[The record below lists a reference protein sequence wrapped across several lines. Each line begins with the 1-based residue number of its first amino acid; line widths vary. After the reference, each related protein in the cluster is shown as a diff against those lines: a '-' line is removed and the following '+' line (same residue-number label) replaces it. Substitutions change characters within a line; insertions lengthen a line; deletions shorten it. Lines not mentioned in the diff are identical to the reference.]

1 MSNYIFS
8 LNNYQTI
15 KKANIVINGITVL
28 TGINGSGK
36 STISKWLYY
45 IVNGAHLFN
54 NIVYADF
61 ALRLF
66 KSIQI
71 FDLMLSIKMIKL
83 PVQIKNIIH
92 NIFTEEEK
100 KLADLCY
107 SDSDY
112 NELVDMYDKVF
123 QKVSETIKTNNNYK
137 ELTNVQRQ
145 VAKEYINEYLLNKE
159 ERKRSKFFE
168 LLQKFYHISP
178 GPDSIQLEENN
189 VDLFSKE
196 KVGYLNHT
204 TKAIYIDTPIVFSP
218 KNINNNRIIADLY
231 KKVFRPCSAYSPSLQ
246 AKEISK
252 RIRILLNGDVISK
265 KNNSGEDELYFV
277 REDGL
282 EVSLEEVST
291 GMKSLIYIQRLLKN
305 GYLDDNTL
313 LIFDNPET
321 HLHPQYIIEF
331 ARLLVMLHHELG
343 VKILI
348 SSHNPDMVAALQA
361 IASKENVMENLH
373 FYLSKPTSAKDT
385 YEFVDQG
392 QNIEEIFKSFNVAY
406 KKIEEYGNS
415 DF

>member
-1 MSNYIFS
+1 M
-8 LNNYQTI
+8 
-15 KKANIVINGITVL
+15 
-28 TGINGSGK
+28 
-36 STISKWLYY
+36 
-45 IVNGAHLFN
+45 
-54 NIVYADF
+54 
-61 ALRLF
+61 
-66 KSIQI
+66 
-71 FDLMLSIKMIKL
+71 
-83 PVQIKNIIH
+83 
-92 NIFTEEEK
+92 
-100 KLADLCY
+100 
-107 SDSDY
+107 
-112 NELVDMYDKVF
+112 
-123 QKVSETIKTNNNYK
+123 
-137 ELTNVQRQ
+137 
-145 VAKEYINEYLLNKE
+145 
-159 ERKRSKFFE
+159 
-168 LLQKFYHISP
+168 
-178 GPDSIQLEENN
+178 
-189 VDLFSKE
+189 
-196 KVGYLNHT
+196 
-204 TKAIYIDTPIVFSP
+204 
-218 KNINNNRIIADLY
+218 
-231 KKVFRPCSAYSPSLQ
+231 
-246 AKEISK
+246 
-252 RIRILLNGDVISK
+252 LNGDVISK
-265 KNNSGEDELYFV
+265 KNDSGEDELYFV

-321 HLHPQYIIEF
+321 HLHPQNIIEF